1 MDNEKLNS
9 NTKEKRVLD
18 SVEAAQYLGISYW
31 LIRKLVREKKIPY
44 YKIESKTLFTK
55 EILDKYIQDSLEEPK
70 KKVKYSFDNHIFKTQ
85 YVFENISNPTNDILK
100 YTAYLTSNNKYQIIE
115 DFDPSLENGSA
126 KLAVK
131 SVSTFEDMI
140 VVEINWTKNSYS
152 IIVYK
157 DKSTLENSTNN

>member
-55 EILDKYIQDSLEEPK
+55 EILDKYIKDSLEEPK
-70 KKVKYSFDNHIFKTQ
+70 KKVKYDF
-85 YVFENISNPTNDILK
+85 SN
-100 YTAYLTSNNKYQIIE
+100 
-115 DFDPSLENGSA
+115 F
-126 KLAVK
+126 
-131 SVSTFEDMI
+131 
-140 VVEINWTKNSYS
+140 
-152 IIVYK
+152 
-157 DKSTLENSTNN
+157 

>member
-70 KKVKYSFDNHIFKTQ
+70 KKVKYSFDEPEK
-85 YVFENISNPTNDILK
+85 
-100 YTAYLTSNNKYQIIE
+100 
-115 DFDPSLENGSA
+115 
-126 KLAVK
+126 
-131 SVSTFEDMI
+131 
-140 VVEINWTKNSYS
+140 
-152 IIVYK
+152 
-157 DKSTLENSTNN
+157 

>member
-70 KKVKYSFDNHIFKTQ
+70 KKVKYS
-85 YVFENISNPTNDILK
+85 
-100 YTAYLTSNNKYQIIE
+100 
-115 DFDPSLENGSA
+115 
-126 KLAVK
+126 
-131 SVSTFEDMI
+131 
-140 VVEINWTKNSYS
+140 
-152 IIVYK
+152 
-157 DKSTLENSTNN
+157 

>member
-1 MDNEKLNS
+1 MGNEKLNS

-70 KKVKYSFDNHIFKTQ
+70 KKVEYSFD
-85 YVFENISNPTNDILK
+85 
-100 YTAYLTSNNKYQIIE
+100 
-115 DFDPSLENGSA
+115 DF
-126 KLAVK
+126 
-131 SVSTFEDMI
+131 
-140 VVEINWTKNSYS
+140 
-152 IIVYK
+152 
-157 DKSTLENSTNN
+157 

>member
-31 LIRKLVREKKIPY
+31 LIRKSVREKKIPY

-70 KKVKYSFDNHIFKTQ
+70 KKVEYNFD
-85 YVFENISNPTNDILK
+85 
-100 YTAYLTSNNKYQIIE
+100 
-115 DFDPSLENGSA
+115 DF
-126 KLAVK
+126 
-131 SVSTFEDMI
+131 
-140 VVEINWTKNSYS
+140 
-152 IIVYK
+152 
-157 DKSTLENSTNN
+157 

>member
-1 MDNEKLNS
+1 MDNENLNS

-70 KKVKYSFDNHIFKTQ
+70 KKVKYSFK
-85 YVFENISNPTNDILK
+85 
-100 YTAYLTSNNKYQIIE
+100 
-115 DFDPSLENGSA
+115 DF
-126 KLAVK
+126 
-131 SVSTFEDMI
+131 
-140 VVEINWTKNSYS
+140 
-152 IIVYK
+152 
-157 DKSTLENSTNN
+157 

>member
-18 SVEAAQYLGISYW
+18 SVEAAEYLGISYW

-70 KKVKYSFDNHIFKTQ
+70 KKVKYSFD
-85 YVFENISNPTNDILK
+85 
-100 YTAYLTSNNKYQIIE
+100 
-115 DFDPSLENGSA
+115 DF
-126 KLAVK
+126 
-131 SVSTFEDMI
+131 
-140 VVEINWTKNSYS
+140 
-152 IIVYK
+152 
-157 DKSTLENSTNN
+157 

>member
-18 SVEAAQYLGISYW
+18 SVEAAEYLGISYW

-70 KKVKYSFDNHIFKTQ
+70 KKVEYSFD
-85 YVFENISNPTNDILK
+85 
-100 YTAYLTSNNKYQIIE
+100 
-115 DFDPSLENGSA
+115 DF
-126 KLAVK
+126 
-131 SVSTFEDMI
+131 
-140 VVEINWTKNSYS
+140 
-152 IIVYK
+152 
-157 DKSTLENSTNN
+157 

>member
-18 SVEAAQYLGISYW
+18 SVEAAEYLGISYW

-70 KKVKYSFDNHIFKTQ
+70 KKVKYSFDNF
-85 YVFENISNPTNDILK
+85 
-100 YTAYLTSNNKYQIIE
+100 
-115 DFDPSLENGSA
+115 
-126 KLAVK
+126 
-131 SVSTFEDMI
+131 
-140 VVEINWTKNSYS
+140 
-152 IIVYK
+152 
-157 DKSTLENSTNN
+157 

>member
-9 NTKEKRVLD
+9 NTKKKRVLD

-70 KKVKYSFDNHIFKTQ
+70 KKVKYSFD
-85 YVFENISNPTNDILK
+85 
-100 YTAYLTSNNKYQIIE
+100 
-115 DFDPSLENGSA
+115 DF
-126 KLAVK
+126 
-131 SVSTFEDMI
+131 
-140 VVEINWTKNSYS
+140 
-152 IIVYK
+152 
-157 DKSTLENSTNN
+157 

>member
-70 KKVKYSFDNHIFKTQ
+70 KKVKYDF
-85 YVFENISNPTNDILK
+85 SN
-100 YTAYLTSNNKYQIIE
+100 
-115 DFDPSLENGSA
+115 F
-126 KLAVK
+126 
-131 SVSTFEDMI
+131 
-140 VVEINWTKNSYS
+140 
-152 IIVYK
+152 
-157 DKSTLENSTNN
+157 

>member
-70 KKVKYSFDNHIFKTQ
+70 KKVKYSFDNF
-85 YVFENISNPTNDILK
+85 
-100 YTAYLTSNNKYQIIE
+100 
-115 DFDPSLENGSA
+115 
-126 KLAVK
+126 
-131 SVSTFEDMI
+131 
-140 VVEINWTKNSYS
+140 
-152 IIVYK
+152 
-157 DKSTLENSTNN
+157 

>member
-55 EILDKYIQDSLEEPK
+55 EILDKYIQDSLEKPK
-70 KKVKYSFDNHIFKTQ
+70 KKVKYSFDNF
-85 YVFENISNPTNDILK
+85 
-100 YTAYLTSNNKYQIIE
+100 
-115 DFDPSLENGSA
+115 
-126 KLAVK
+126 
-131 SVSTFEDMI
+131 
-140 VVEINWTKNSYS
+140 
-152 IIVYK
+152 
-157 DKSTLENSTNN
+157 